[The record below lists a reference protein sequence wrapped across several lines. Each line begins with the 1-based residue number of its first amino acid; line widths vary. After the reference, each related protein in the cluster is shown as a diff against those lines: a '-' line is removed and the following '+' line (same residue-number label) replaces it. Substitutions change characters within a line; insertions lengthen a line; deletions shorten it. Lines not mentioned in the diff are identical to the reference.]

1 MSKYTLELRY
11 LYKDK
16 KFKLFDFPYNLY
28 DNDLK
33 PWFEEKFIQ
42 HFMFYEIGFDSVAM
56 FKQRLMSKL
65 NDIFPYYKQLYETE
79 LESRNINF
87 LLNKDLKET
96 FIREIDSENQSSGI
110 NTTQQNSNST
120 NTISQNGESSNNHK
134 ESTIRDGVSVS
145 SLSDGYLT
153 GVSSDNSTSSSTGNS
168 NSSDDIKTEG
178 TLSQK
183 GNEKSIEKTELI
195 SQGNIGVTSSAHLLK
210 AWREVLINMDEI
222 IIESCNDLFMKIY

>member
-33 PWFEEKFIQ
+33 PWFEEKFFQ

-79 LESRNINF
+79 IASKSVDF
-87 LLNKDLKET
+87 LLNKDLKESYV
-96 FIREIDSENQSSGI
+96 RELTS
-110 NTTQQNSNST
+110 NSNSSQES
-120 NTISQNGESSNNHK
+120 NTASSGLSTSGQLTPSLISNSQKIDKFMDTAQKDESSSNAT
-134 ESTIRDGVSVS
+134 STGE
-145 SLSDGYLT
+145 
-153 GVSSDNSTSSSTGNS
+153 STGNS
-168 NSSDDIKTEG
+168 KEEY
-178 TLSQK
+178 TL
-183 GNEKSIEKTELI
+183 T
-195 SQGNIGVTSSAHLLK
+195 SQGNIGITSSAELLAK
-210 AWREVLINMDEI
+210 WREVLLNIDLMIFE
-222 IIESCNDLFMKIY
+222 ECNDLFMQIF

>member
-33 PWFEEKFIQ
+33 PWFEEKFFQ

-79 LESRNINF
+79 IACKNIDF
-87 LLNKDLKET
+87 MLNKDLKESYV
-96 FIREIDSENQSSGI
+96 RELTS
-110 NTTQQNSNST
+110 NSNSSQESNAT
-120 NTISQNGESSNNHK
+120 SNGLSTAGQLTPSLISNSQKIDKFMDTAQKDESSSNAT
-134 ESTIRDGVSVS
+134 STGE
-145 SLSDGYLT
+145 
-153 GVSSDNSTSSSTGNS
+153 STGNS
-168 NSSDDIKTEG
+168 KEEY
-178 TLSQK
+178 TL
-183 GNEKSIEKTELI
+183 T
-195 SQGNIGVTSSAHLLK
+195 SQGNIGITSSAELLDK
-210 AWREVLINMDEI
+210 WRQVLLNIDLMIFE
-222 IIESCNDLFMKIY
+222 ECNDLFMQIF

>member
-33 PWFEEKFIQ
+33 PWFEEKFFQ

-79 LESRNINF
+79 IACKNIDF
-87 LLNKDLKET
+87 MLNKDLKESYV
-96 FIREIDSENQSSGI
+96 RELTS
-110 NTTQQNSNST
+110 NSNSSQESNAT
-120 NTISQNGESSNNHK
+120 SNGLSTAGQLTPSLISNSQK
-134 ESTIRDGVSVS
+134 IDKFMDTAQKDESTS
-145 SLSDGYLT
+145 
-153 GVSSDNSTSSSTGNS
+153 NSTATGESTGNS
-168 NSSDDIKTEG
+168 KEEY
-178 TLSQK
+178 TL
-183 GNEKSIEKTELI
+183 T
-195 SQGNIGVTSSAHLLK
+195 SQGNIGITSSAELLDK
-210 AWREVLINMDEI
+210 WRQVLLNIDLMIFE
-222 IIESCNDLFMKIY
+222 ECNDLFMQIF

>member
-33 PWFEEKFIQ
+33 PWFEEKFFQ

-79 LESRNINF
+79 IASKNIYF
-87 LLNKDLKET
+87 MLNKDLKESYV
-96 FIREIDSENQSSGI
+96 REL
-110 NTTQQNSNST
+110 T
-120 NTISQNGESSNNHK
+120 SSNN
-134 ESTIRDGVSVS
+134 S
-145 SLSDGYLT
+145 SKKVMLQVMVFQLQDS
-153 GVSSDNSTSSSTGNS
+153 
-168 NSSDDIKTEG
+168 
-178 TLSQK
+178 
-183 GNEKSIEKTELI
+183 
-195 SQGNIGVTSSAHLLK
+195 
-210 AWREVLINMDEI
+210 
-222 IIESCNDLFMKIY
+222 